1 MPQTV
6 LLTGASGVLGSELA
20 KLYPPEQL
28 ILTRHRTPLDHPA
41 KQVSTDIRDRKLG
54 LNAADYNAL
63 AAETDIIIHA
73 AAITDMGGAAP
84 GLEDTNIDGMRHMAA
99 FAIAARAPLHYI
111 STAYCSLDYAAK
123 RAVPSAYVE
132 SKRAAEA
139 LVKDAGITNT
149 ICRPSI
155 IAGHSE
161 TGAIA
166 SFQGFHLFISQ
177 ILSGRMPIIPLER
190 GAQCDF
196 IPVDLVARGIARV
209 VAAPELGRTY
219 WLTSGADALTIGD
232 MFDVGRPF
240 AEARGRDLDQ
250 VKLVSPEDM
259 TAICE
264 TLPRRLKERAMT
276 MMELSSVMAR
286 AEAFPSDVNALLGQG
301 AFSRDVLRRTLEVNL
316 EWWGRGRLRA
326 SLE

>member
-1 MPQTV
+1 MPQNI
-6 LLTGASGVLGSELA
+6 LLTGASGVLGSELS
-20 KLYPPEQL
+20 KLYPPEHL

-41 KQVSTDIRDRKLG
+41 KQVSIDIRDPKLG
-54 LNAADYNAL
+54 LSDGDYQAL
-63 AAETDIIIHA
+63 AAETDIIIHS

-84 GLEDTNIDGMRHMAA
+84 GLEETNIAGVKHMAD
-99 FAIAARAPLHYI
+99 FAKAAGAPMHYI
-111 STAYCSLDYAAK
+111 STAYCSLEYAAK

-139 LVKDAGITNT
+139 VVKDAGIAHT

-161 TGAIA
+161 TGVIA

-196 IPVDLVARGIARV
+196 IPVDLVARS
-209 VAAPELGRTY
+209 VAEIVAQPEFGRTY
-219 WLTSGADALTIGD
+219 WLTGGADALTIGD

-240 AEARGRDLDQ
+240 AEARGRDLDE

-259 TAICE
+259 IAICE

-276 MMELSSVMAR
+276 MMELSNVMAR

-301 AFSRDVLRRTLEVNL
+301 ALSREVLAKTLDVNL
-316 EWWGRGRLRA
+316 EWWGLQRRVT
-326 SLE
+326 